1 MNKSVFTSKTAV
13 VVPPADML
21 NEAGGKA
28 YSLTD
33 AASLAQLAMTGTF
46 TDTFYATAE
55 DQTAKVLELAKK
67 VDAEFLAKLAMYSRK
82 RGFMKDMPAV
92 LTAVLLARNE
102 AKLFKKVFPI
112 AIDDFKMLK
121 NFVQVVRSGVTGRK
135 SLGSMARNAVRNFLE
150 GATDSELFAGSI
162 GNEPSLADV
171 IKMVHPKPAN
181 VKRANM
187 YAYLLGKKFDVK
199 KLPEEVRAF
208 EAFKTDPTGTPPE
221 VNFQFLSSVKMDA
234 KQWSALSET
243 MSWHTLRMNLNT
255 LERNGV
261 LADKKAVDA
270 IAAKLADPKTIK
282 ALKVFPYQ
290 IMSAFVNATTTNS
303 RIKNALQDAMEA
315 ATENVPEFGETAVCV
330 DVSGSMSSPITGSR
344 PGATSAVR
352 CIDVASLIASA
363 VLRKNPNSIVVPFE
377 DRTREIDLNPRD
389 SVMTNAQK
397 LARLGGGGTACSA
410 ALAKLNADKAKLDLV
425 FYVSDNMSWADF
437 SGSNSW
443 YGASRTGT
451 NMASEW
457 AAFKK
462 RNPKAKLVLL
472 DIQPYANTQV
482 QTSKD
487 VLNIGGFS
495 DKVFDVVAQFAKG
508 ETTGDHW
515 VDVINAVSLSNRK
528 SKE

>member
-1 MNKSVFTSKTAV
+1 MNKSVFSSKTAV
-13 VVPPADML
+13 VVPPADIL

-33 AASLAQLAMTGTF
+33 AAALAQLAMTGTF
-46 TDTFYATAE
+46 TDVFYATAE

-67 VDAEFLAKLAMYSRK
+67 VEAEFLAKLAVYSRK

-92 LTAVLLARNE
+92 LTAVLLARGE
-102 AKLFKKVFPI
+102 AKLFKKVFPL

-121 NFVQVVRSGVTGRK
+121 NFVQVVRSGATGRK
-135 SLGSMARNAVRNFLE
+135 SMGSMARNAVRNFLE

-187 YAYLLGKKFDVK
+187 YAYLLGKKFDAK
-199 KLPEEVRAF
+199 KLPDEVQAF
-208 EAFKTDPTGTPPE
+208 EAFKANPVGTPPD

-234 KQWSALSET
+234 KQWGDIAKT

-255 LERNGV
+255 LERNGALNDPNV
-261 LADKKAVDA
+261 AKAVAEALADE
-270 IAAKLADPKTIK
+270 KTINK
-282 ALKVFPYQ
+282 IKVFPYQ
-290 IMSAFVNATTTNS
+290 IMAAFMNSTTTNA
-303 RIKNALQDAMEA
+303 RIKNALQDALEF
-315 ATENVPEFGETAVCV
+315 ATANIPEFGDTAIAV
-330 DVSGSMSSPITGSR
+330 DVSGSMSSPVTGSR

-352 CIDVASLIASA
+352 CIDVAALIGSA
-363 VLRKNPNSIVVPFE
+363 VLRKNPNSVVLPFSW
-377 DRTREIDLNPRD
+377 DVIDVTLNGRD

-397 LARLGGGGTACSA
+397 LAALGGGGTACA
-410 ALAKLNADKAKLDLV
+410 TPLAKLNKAKAKLDLV
-425 FYVSDNMSWADF
+425 FYVSDNCSWADF
-437 SGSNSW
+437 NN
-443 YGASRTGT
+443 GAGT
-451 NMASEW
+451 AMAQEW
-457 AAFKK
+457 AIFKN

-472 DIQPYANTQV
+472 DIQPYAHTQV
-482 QTSKD
+482 KTSKD

-508 ETTGDHW
+508 ETAGDHW